1 MNPVSVGDF
10 IKKSRGKKLVIDSR
24 EISKGDIFVAL
35 KGNRFDGNEYV
46 EDAFD
51 KGASYVLTRK
61 DSEEPRYL
69 TAVDTLEFLKKAAR
83 YVLNQ
88 SNVQHRIAITGS
100 NGKTTT
106 KMCLASM
113 LSDMGTV
120 YFTEKNYNTEIGVP
134 LSILN
139 NREQLDAAIWGIFE
153 CGTDSPGNIEEL
165 VSLINPDISVLLNV
179 GTAHLGKF
187 SDRESLLKE
196 KLTIFSTLNRD
207 DVAITLSDDK
217 DIFQYVEKLP
227 CKKFY
232 FGQYSGDQRFVD
244 FYYDS
249 NFTFGVFEDDR
260 GRYMLR
266 FKGIWHRGQLL
277 DFLAARTILYALG
290 IEGFELSATKIELPF
305 KDRFSFVNKKGITII
320 NDCYNSSL
328 ESVQMAMETIKK
340 MKTKKTVAV
349 VGSILEQG
357 SCTENTH
364 ELLGEKLKGFD
375 SVLLYTKDEQIKY
388 AEKNISPDLVTN
400 EIRKIVDWLL
410 KNTSPGTL
418 VYFKAS
424 RGIEMEKLANAFLE
438 RIG

>member
-1 MNPVSVGDF
+1 MNPVSMGEF
-10 IKKSRGKKLVIDSR
+10 IKKSRGKKIVIDSR
-24 EISKGDIFVAL
+24 KISKGDIFVAL
-35 KGNRFDGNEYV
+35 QGNKHDGNDYV
-46 EDAFD
+46 EDAID

-61 DSEEPRYL
+61 DSEDPRYL
-69 TAVDTLEFLKKAAR
+69 TTTDTLEFLKKAAR
-83 YVLNQ
+83 DVLTQ
-88 SNVQHRIAITGS
+88 SNIHHRIAITGS

-106 KMCLASM
+106 KICLSSM
-113 LSDMGTV
+113 LSDIGSV

-134 LSILN
+134 ISILN

-165 VSLINPDISVLLNV
+165 VRLINPDISVLLNV

-187 SDRESLLKE
+187 SDRESLLDE
-196 KLTIFSTLNRD
+196 KLTIFSTLNKD
-207 DVAITLSDDK
+207 DVAIALSDDRK
-217 DIFQYVEKLP
+217 IFQYVEKLP
-227 CKKFY
+227 CKKFF
-232 FGQYSGDQRFVD
+232 FGQNSGDQRFVD
-244 FYYDS
+244 FYYDN
-249 NFTFGVFEDDR
+249 NFTYGVFEDDR

-277 DFLAARTILYALG
+277 DFLAARTVFYALG
-290 IEGFELSATKIELPF
+290 IEGFELSAVKIELPF

-328 ESVQMAMETIKK
+328 ESVQMAIETINK
-340 MKTKKTVAV
+340 MKTEKKVAV

-357 SCTENTH
+357 KYSENTH
-364 ELLGEKLKGFD
+364 ELLGEKLKEFD

-388 AEKNISPDLVTN
+388 AEKTISPDLVTN
-400 EIRKIVDWLL
+400 EIRKIVDWLS
-410 KNTSPGTL
+410 KNISPGTV